1 MYFRVV
7 YLFTFKYI
15 HARFHSINL
24 RLIRKVLMNIHR
36 GGRGGP
42 FVVIIA
48 RKFHGG
54 ETKRYFLESSLSKLC
69 RIFIRLDKIRT
80 SRKIFVNLN

>member
-36 GGRGGP
+36 GEGGGP
-42 FVVIIA
+42 LWLLSRASFTGEKQRDIFLNRVCRNFVEFSFGLIRFV
-48 RKFHGG
+48 RRGKF
-54 ETKRYFLESSLSKLC
+54 S
-69 RIFIRLDKIRT
+69 
-80 SRKIFVNLN
+80 

>member
-36 GGRGGP
+36 GGRGE
-42 FVVIIA
+42 A
-48 RKFHGG
+48 
-54 ETKRYFLESSLSKLC
+54 LC
-69 RIFIRLDKIRT
+69 GYYRAQVSRGRNKEIF
-80 SRKIFVNLN
+80 S